1 MSLTGDI
8 QEPSGKGTTPK
19 VLGAENGVDPERT
32 EVRWRDDVGG
42 WEVIDLK
49 CQCKL
54 CEETFNSQ
62 KELAAHRCNA
72 INSFISDA
80 LARDGCVKDSFIGMN
95 DSQQRTYNHQ
105 SSHPLELAFR
115 LAVEQATKGKG
126 ERHGGDSVPFYD
138 QQWTTLADCH
148 GVGFLTGQA
157 AKKLNEAA
165 QKTDEEAWER
175 EVLGALVYAGMA
187 ILKKRGYPE

>member
-1 MSLTGDI
+1 MCGEDYFIRCPGCGDLYSPKTKLANC
-8 QEPSGKGTTPK
+8 ELCGAHLPKSRYVCETSGKGAPSK
-19 VLGAENGVDPERT
+19 VLGAENGVDPERAK
-32 EVRWRDDVGG
+32 VRWRDDVVG
-42 WEVIDLK
+42 WEVTDK
-49 CQCKL
+49 K
-54 CEETFNSQ
+54 
-62 KELAAHRCNA
+62 
-72 INSFISDA
+72 
-80 LARDGCVKDSFIGMN
+80 
-95 DSQQRTYNHQ
+95 
-105 SSHPLELAFR
+105 HPLELAFK

-165 QKTDEEAWER
+165 QKNDDEAWER

-187 ILKKRGYPE
+187 ILKKRGYPD